1 MRLHKQ
7 NLYPI
12 VQKTRLN
19 TMKHLAPYAMLLFLS
34 CCSITG
40 FSQNGNI
47 PKPRQFS
54 NFPDIINCSVAE
66 LSSIFNSTP
75 GQNINLSFSGNFSFS
90 GNVTSNVV
98 KYSNLQTAVIKS
110 PVFNNTIFNV
120 SKIINA
126 DSSVS
131 YLGRIINKNYFDGYE
146 LKRNAAGNYQLI
158 KIETDRVIQD
168 CRQL

>member
-1 MRLHKQ
+1 
-7 NLYPI
+7 
-12 VQKTRLN
+12 
-19 TMKHLAPYAMLLFLS
+19 MKHLAPYAMLLFLS
-34 CCSITG
+34 FCFITG

-47 PKPRQFS
+47 PKPKQFDD
-54 NFPDIINCSVAE
+54 FPDIINCSETE
-66 LSSIFNSTP
+66 LNSIFNSLP
-75 GQNINLSFSGNFSFS
+75 GQNISLSFSGNFLFS

-110 PVFNNTIFNV
+110 PVFNNTIFSV
-120 SKIINA
+120 SKIINK
-126 DSSVS
+126 DNSVS

-146 LKRNAAGNYQLI
+146 LKRNTAGNYQLI